1 MKLSILIPVY
11 NEMNTIAALLDEIR
25 AVSLEK
31 EIILVDDFSTD
42 GSRQFLKEKFA
53 NGLGDV
59 KVLYH
64 DKNRGKGDAIKTAL
78 RYATG
83 DYAII
88 QDADL
93 EYDPQEYRLLLD
105 AAARE
110 KADAV
115 YGSRFKTS
123 RKATSFWHFLVNRF
137 LTDVTNILFRA
148 KLTDMETCYKMIKT
162 DVFKNLNIESQR
174 FEIEAEIT
182 VKLLKKGH
190 SIFEVPIS
198 YKGRSY
204 HEGKKITWKDGIIAL
219 WVLFKYRFFQ

>member
-1 MKLSILIPVY
+1 
-11 NEMNTIAALLDEIR
+11 MNTIAALLDEIR

-162 DVFKNLNIESQR
+162 DVF
-174 FEIEAEIT
+174 
-182 VKLLKKGH
+182 
-190 SIFEVPIS
+190 
-198 YKGRSY
+198 
-204 HEGKKITWKDGIIAL
+204 
-219 WVLFKYRFFQ
+219 